1 MYLEADTTPDVT
13 NVYTATCTG
22 AADLQWTNWQAGQ
35 AVCNHTFT
43 ALSSQYQSF
52 HSYLVCI
59 SVIPP
64 KEKRTS
70 LLGRMASDHSKNL
83 YLSYWDGN
91 LGVLR
96 CASWNVFMPL
106 LWPYLFSPQFKRL
119 WLPGSTILC
128 KVKLCKTFQGR
139 EDGGSSC
146 LRLIHRK
153 DTL

>member
-52 HSYLVCI
+52 NSYLVCI

-70 LLGRMASDHSKNL
+70 LLGRMASDQSKNL

-91 LGVLR
+91 LGVLW
-96 CASWNVFMPL
+96 CASWNISMPL
-106 LWPYLFSPQFKRL
+106 LWPYLGHTLTRCITAAMHCIIFNTWYFSNKQ
-119 WLPGSTILC
+119 STYLLKMMPLYMYTVC
-128 KVKLCKTFQGR
+128 
-139 EDGGSSC
+139 
-146 LRLIHRK
+146 
-153 DTL
+153 